1 MKSKNNSTLKIKSG
15 SPYECA
21 FVFIVTAFAIVTLTL
36 NSFHHSFIND
46 SSYVDPFSHPSMIQ
60 PSLDTVKTIDQR
72 ESNNINE
79 DGHNTTL
86 TNQATIPQQKKENL
100 ARGRDDKF
108 DPNHTLAGLNCEAY
122 GGPSKDIAQEMVYWS
137 DIPSDSKFI
146 SPFFQGN
153 HANDVKSHVQYM
165 TFEPD
170 GGGWNNIRMAME
182 TVVVLAHAMGRT
194 LVLPPAQGIYLM
206 KKDRRHN
213 VHFTFADF
221 FHLESVANEHAGLD
235 IISMEEFLE
244 REAMT
249 GRLRHKETGEISFPP
264 GNRTD
269 WNGIK
274 DAEKTMLKEY
284 LRNVT
289 HTPTWKPGSC
299 LAAFPTSN
307 DSKDIEDLYE
317 MLIFALKSDSKSY
330 FDSPTPV
337 DSDSVARM
345 KEQLAGRKDLCVY
358 DEEMQFAPVVHMM
371 CYPKQHV
378 RLLTHF
384 YTFIF
389 FEDWKQQMWAHR
401 FVRDHLRYVD
411 ELQCAAARVVHALRE
426 IARKQPNNPDGLFDS
441 MHIRRGDFQFKETRL
456 DAPQLYEKS
465 KQWVPEKS
473 VVFISTDER
482 DKSSFFGPFKEHYEV
497 YFLDDFKHL
506 FPDMNTN
513 LYGMLD
519 QLVATR
525 GRTFVGTYFSTFTG
539 YINRMRGYHV
549 NKMKTE
555 GYELGK
561 VNSYFF
567 TKKQDVMNHYTSF
580 DHPLFAREFPFAW
593 RDIDKGV
600 NMLE

>member
-1 MKSKNNSTLKIKSG
+1 MVRPHNEFKSESDGIDSNS
-15 SPYECA
+15 
-21 FVFIVTAFAIVTLTL
+21 
-36 NSFHHSFIND
+36 NSIN
-46 SSYVDPFSHPSMIQ
+46 
-60 PSLDTVKTIDQR
+60 
-72 ESNNINE
+72 
-79 DGHNTTL
+79 NTTSS
-86 TNQATIPQQKKENL
+86 QETISTKKKENL

-108 DPNHTLAGLNCEAY
+108 DPNHTLAGLNCTAF
-122 GGPSKDIAQEMVYWS
+122 GGPSEDIAQEMVYWS
-137 DIPSDSKFI
+137 DIPSDSKFV
-146 SPFFQGN
+146 SPFFQR
-153 HANDVKSHVQYM
+153 KSGDDDKAHVQYM

-221 FHLESVANEHAGLD
+221 FHLESLANEHAGLD

-244 REAMT
+244 REAMS
-249 GRLRHKETGEISFPP
+249 GRLRHKETGEITFPP
-264 GNRTD
+264 ENRTN

-274 DAEKTMLKEY
+274 DAEKNILKDY

-289 HTPTWKPGSC
+289 YTPTWRPGSC

-307 DSKDIEDLYE
+307 DEKDVEDLYK
-317 MLIFALKSDSKSY
+317 MLGTVLNTNSESY
-330 FDSPTPV
+330 YDNPTPV

-345 KEQLAGRKDLCVY
+345 KEQLAGRRDLCVY
-358 DEEMQFAPVVHMM
+358 DEEMQSAPVVHMM
-371 CYPKQHV
+371 CYPKQRV

-389 FEDWKQQMWAHR
+389 FEDWKQQMWEHR

-411 ELQCAAARVVHALRE
+411 ELQCAAARVVHALRD
-426 IARKQPNNPDGLFDS
+426 IAKKEPNNPNGFFDT
-441 MHIRRGDFQFKETRL
+441 MHIRRGDFQYKETRL
-456 DAPQLYEKS
+456 DAPQLLEKS
-465 KQWVPEKS
+465 KQWIPKNT

-482 DKSSFFGPFKEHYEV
+482 DKTFFDPFKEYYEI
-497 YFLDDFKHL
+497 YFLDNFKHL
-506 FPDMNTN
+506 FPDLNTN

-519 QLVATR
+519 QLVATK

-549 NKMKTE
+549 DKGKTE
-555 GYELGK
+555 GHELGK
-561 VNSYFF
+561 VNSYYF
-567 TKKQDVMNHYTSF
+567 TKKHDAMNHYTSF

-593 RDIDKGV
+593 RDIDKGI

>member
-1 MKSKNNSTLKIKSG
+1 
-15 SPYECA
+15 
-21 FVFIVTAFAIVTLTL
+21 
-36 NSFHHSFIND
+36 
-46 SSYVDPFSHPSMIQ
+46 
-60 PSLDTVKTIDQR
+60 
-72 ESNNINE
+72 
-79 DGHNTTL
+79 
-86 TNQATIPQQKKENL
+86 
-100 ARGRDDKF
+100 
-108 DPNHTLAGLNCEAY
+108 
-122 GGPSKDIAQEMVYWS
+122 
-137 DIPSDSKFI
+137 
-146 SPFFQGN
+146 
-153 HANDVKSHVQYM
+153 M

-221 FHLESVANEHAGLD
+221 FHLESLANEHAGLD
-235 IISMEEFLE
+235 IISMEEFLK
-244 REAMT
+244 REAMS

-274 DAEKTMLKEY
+274 DAEKNILKEY

-289 HTPTWKPGSC
+289 HTPTWRPGSC

-307 DSKDIEDLYE
+307 DAKDIDDLYK
-317 MLIFALKSDSKSY
+317 MLESSLKTGSKSY
-330 FDSPTPV
+330 YDNPTAV
-337 DSDSVARM
+337 DSDSVSRM

-358 DEEMQFAPVVHMM
+358 DEEMQRAPVVHMM

-389 FEDWKQQMWAHR
+389 FEDWKQQMWEHR

-411 ELQCAAARVVHALRE
+411 ELQCAAARIVHALRE
-426 IARKQPNNPDGLFDS
+426 IARKQPNNSNGLFDS

-456 DAPQLYEKS
+456 DAPQLLEKS
-465 KQWVPEKS
+465 KQWIPEQS
-473 VVFISTDER
+473 AVFISTDER
-482 DKSSFFGPFKEHYEV
+482 DKTFFDPFKEHYDI

-519 QLVATR
+519 QLVATK

-549 NKMKTE
+549 NKIKGE

-567 TKKQDVMNHYTSF
+567 TKKHDVMNHYTSF

-593 RDIDKGV
+593 RDIDKGI

>member
-1 MKSKNNSTLKIKSG
+1 MQSTKKRKIKSITG
-15 SPYECA
+15 SSYECS
-21 FVFIVTAFAIVTLTL
+21 FFFIVTAFVIFSFTL
-36 NSFHHSFIND
+36 NYFHHTFID
-46 SSYVDPFSHPSMIQ
+46 ESSYDPFSHPSMNRPI
-60 PSLDTVKTIDQR
+60 LDTMSESEGR
-72 ESNNINE
+72 EYIHDSKSIINSSFT
-79 DGHNTTL
+79 H
-86 TNQATIPQQKKENL
+86 QAKVLKQKKENL
-100 ARGRDDKF
+100 ARGRNDKF

-122 GGPSKDIAQEMVYWS
+122 GGPSEDIAKEMVYWS
-137 DIPSDSKFI
+137 DIPSDSKFV
-146 SPFFQGN
+146 SPFYQGN
-153 HANDVKSHVQYM
+153 SGYDDKAHVQYM

-213 VHFTFADF
+213 VDFTFADF
-221 FHLESVANEHAGLD
+221 FHLESLANEHTGLD
-235 IISMEEFLE
+235 IISMEEFLK
-244 REAMT
+244 REAMS
-249 GRLRHKETGEISFPP
+249 GRLRHKETGDISFPP
-264 GNRTD
+264 GNRTN

-274 DAEKTMLKEY
+274 DAEKNILKEY

-289 HTPTWKPGSC
+289 HTPTWRPGSC

-307 DSKDIEDLYE
+307 DVNDIDDLYK
-317 MLIFALKSDSKSY
+317 MLESALKTDSKSY
-330 FDSPTPV
+330 FDNPTAV
-337 DSDSVARM
+337 DSDSISRM

-358 DEEMQFAPVVHMM
+358 DEEMQRAPVVHMM

-389 FEDWKQQMWAHR
+389 FEDWKQQMWEHR

-411 ELQCAAARVVHALRE
+411 ELQCAAARIVHALRE
-426 IARKQPNNPDGLFDS
+426 IAMEQPNNSNGLFDS
-441 MHIRRGDFQFKETRL
+441 MHIRRGDFQYKETRL
-456 DAPQLYEKS
+456 DAPQLLEKS
-465 KQWVPEKS
+465 KQWIPEQS

-482 DKSSFFGPFKEHYEV
+482 DKTFFDPFKEVYDI

-513 LYGMLD
+513 LFGMLD
-519 QLVATR
+519 QLVATK
-525 GRTFVGTYFSTFTG
+525 GRTFVGTYFSTYTG

-549 NKMKTE
+549 NKIKGE

-593 RDIDKGV
+593 RDIDKGI